1 MCNCV
6 VEGGVVMKKRGG
18 GLVNKP
24 MWWGGGYTKLSTSTI
39 EGIV

>member
-24 MWWGGGYTKLSTSTI
+24 MWWGGLIQLSGYM
-39 EGIV
+39 EGGLNK